1 MALHLILGNSGA
13 GKSHY
18 LYEHILSEAGQ
29 HPERTYYVLVPE
41 QFTMATQREFVRRQE
56 KHAILNVDV
65 LSFKRLAYRVF
76 EELGKDTLQ
85 VLEDTGKNL
94 ILQKLAG
101 DLEPKL
107 TVLQGSLHRM
117 GYIDEI
123 KSFLTEL
130 AQYRIEPWTLSEM
143 AAQADVSPLLSAKL
157 SDIRLLY
164 EAFLKEIDGD
174 YLLAEE
180 VVEYLARLVPD
191 SELFSNAVLV
201 FDGFTGFTPVQQTFL
216 KAALPEVV
224 DSYVHYLAVG
234 VANMINIFFPEV
246 VGLSGGVANQGEN
259 LLKLLRAAVE
269 PMVFGHEFA
278 KKHTRITTCTLGC
291 RAGVIGAALPA
302 KGQAAQQG

>member
-18 LYEHILSEAGQ
+18 LYEHILSEAAK
-29 HPERTYYVLVPE
+29 HPQQTYYVLVPE
-41 QFTMATQREFVRRQE
+41 QFTMATQREFIRRQNA
-56 KHAILNVDV
+56 HAILNVDV

-101 DLEPKL
+101 ELEPKL
-107 TVLQGSLHRM
+107 SVLQGNLHKM

-130 AQYRIEPWTLSEM
+130 AQYRIAPKMLGEM
-143 AAQADVSPLLSAKL
+143 AEQADVSPLLAAKL
-157 SDIRLLY
+157 ADIRLLY
-164 EAFLKEIDGD
+164 EAFLREIDGD

-180 VVEYLARLVPD
+180 VVEYLAKLVPD
-191 SELFSNAVLV
+191 SHLFSNAVLV

-216 KAALPEVV
+216 QAVFPVV
-224 DSYVHYLAVG
+224 IDSYVALTIDALMRVK
-234 VANMINIFFPEV
+234 IFTVQIMWNSCFF
-246 VGLSGGVANQGEN
+246 SQ
-259 LLKLLRAAVE
+259 KR
-269 PMVFGHEFA
+269 
-278 KKHTRITTCTLGC
+278 RSTCC
-291 RAGVIGAALPA
+291 F
-302 KGQAAQQG
+302 

>member
-41 QFTMATQREFVRRQE
+41 QFTMATQREFIRRQNA
-56 KHAILNVDV
+56 HAILNVDV

-101 DLEPKL
+101 ELEPKL
-107 TVLQGSLHRM
+107 SVLQGNLHKM

-130 AQYRIEPWTLSEM
+130 AQYRIAPKMLGEM
-143 AAQADVSPLLSAKL
+143 AEQADVSPLLAAKL
-157 SDIRLLY
+157 ADIRLLY
-164 EAFLKEIDGD
+164 
-174 YLLAEE
+174 
-180 VVEYLARLVPD
+180 
-191 SELFSNAVLV
+191 
-201 FDGFTGFTPVQQTFL
+201 
-216 KAALPEVV
+216 
-224 DSYVHYLAVG
+224 
-234 VANMINIFFPEV
+234 
-246 VGLSGGVANQGEN
+246 
-259 LLKLLRAAVE
+259 
-269 PMVFGHEFA
+269 
-278 KKHTRITTCTLGC
+278 
-291 RAGVIGAALPA
+291 
-302 KGQAAQQG
+302 